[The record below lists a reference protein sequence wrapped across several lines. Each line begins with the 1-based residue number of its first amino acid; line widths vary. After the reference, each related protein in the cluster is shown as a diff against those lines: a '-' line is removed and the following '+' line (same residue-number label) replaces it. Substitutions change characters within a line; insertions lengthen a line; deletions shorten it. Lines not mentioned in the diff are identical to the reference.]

1 MSYSDLEYEIFS
13 RQFILQNF
21 NDENIYKLGKANI
34 AVIGLGGIGCP
45 LIQYMVSSGLK
56 NFTFFDK
63 DKIEK
68 SNLGRQILY
77 GLEDVGKYKTITA
90 KEKILRTNPNCKIKV
105 YTEHLTKKNLN
116 LLLNSDIV
124 IDTCDDW
131 KSSKLINEFCVDK
144 SLNYI
149 FSSAIND
156 NIQICLFT
164 NKYNKHVCL
173 NCLFPNKEDAELA
186 RCDTVGISSVC
197 AGLAGL
203 ITVQKTINTLL
214 NIKNEDNILTL
225 INTTDFSVNN
235 INVKNNVNCQLNNS

>member
-21 NDENIYKLGKANI
+21 NEENIYKLGKAKI

-56 NFTFFDK
+56 NLTFFDK

-77 GLEDVGKYKTITA
+77 NLEDIGKFKTLIA
-90 KEKILRTNPNCKIKV
+90 KEKLLKTNPNCNITA
-105 YTEHLTKKNLN
+105 YSEHLKKENIN
-116 LLLNSDIV
+116 LLLESDII
-124 IDTCDDW
+124 IDTTDDW
-131 KSSKLINEFCVDK
+131 NTSKLINKFCLHN
-144 SLNYI
+144 SLKYI
-149 FSSAIND
+149 FSSAINY
-156 NIQICLFT
+156 NIQICLFK
-164 NKYNKHVCL
+164 NEDKHVCL
-173 NCLFPNKEDAELA
+173 NCLFPNKEDPELA

-203 ITVQKTINTLL
+203 ITTQKTINTLL
-214 NIKNEDNILTL
+214 NIKDENNILTL
-225 INTTDFSVNN
+225 INTTEFSVNN
-235 INVKNNVNCQLNNS
+235 INLKNNANCTLNNS

>member
-21 NDENIYKLGKANI
+21 NEENIDKLSKAKI
-34 AVIGLGGIGCP
+34 SIIGLGGIGCP

-56 NFTFFDK
+56 NLKFFDG

-77 GLEDVGKYKTITA
+77 GLEDVGKYKSISA
-90 KEKILRTNPNCKIKV
+90 KEKILKTNPNCKISI
-105 YTEHLTKKNLN
+105 YTEYITKKNIN
-116 LLLNSDIV
+116 LLLESDIV

-131 KSSKLINEFCVDK
+131 KSSKLINEFCVNK
-144 SLNYI
+144 SINYI
-149 FSSAIND
+149 FSSAINY
-156 NIQICLFT
+156 NIQICLFN
-164 NKYNKHVCL
+164 NKDKHVCL
-173 NCLFPNKEDAELA
+173 NCLFPNNEDPELA
-186 RCDTVGISSVC
+186 RCDTVGISSIC

-203 ITVQKTINTLL
+203 ITAQKTINTIL
-214 NIKNEDNILTL
+214 NTKDENNILTL

-235 INVKNNVNCQLNNS
+235 INVKNNANCPLNNS